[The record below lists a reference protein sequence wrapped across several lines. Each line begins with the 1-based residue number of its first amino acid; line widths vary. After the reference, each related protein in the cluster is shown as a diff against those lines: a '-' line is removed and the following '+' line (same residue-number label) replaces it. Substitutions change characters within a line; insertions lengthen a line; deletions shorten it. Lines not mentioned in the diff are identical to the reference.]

1 MIKTKR
7 IFPYLVLILFSI
19 ACFLPGIR
27 SLPLFDRDSAL
38 FAQAS
43 KQMVENQ
50 NYFQIQFQD
59 KPRHLKPPGIYWLQA
74 AVVKL
79 NHERA
84 INKVWSYQIPS
95 YLGGLFSV
103 LLLFGF
109 SRKILGDRVAFLAAL
124 LLETSLLLIIESHLI
139 VTDAILLAFVVW
151 MQGSLWKIY
160 LQIKANETVTW
171 KWIINFWLA
180 LSLGILI
187 KGLTPLFALLTIVM
201 IILLDR
207 SIVWIKQLKLLAGF
221 FIVIVVSLAWL
232 VPISLASHSNFLW
245 DMLRND
251 ALPKVL
257 GAQQS
262 HGQPPGFFLVLLPLM
277 FWPASLFL
285 MHAVLHAWHQRKNVI
300 IRFLLA
306 WTISIWIFFEL
317 MHTKLPEYV
326 LPMYPALALLTASA
340 IMQFDKQAVTQR
352 FRYFQLIYSGLW
364 LFYSIALAF
373 LVSYVPLYIDHQMN
387 GIAVILSVL
396 ILLIAISAFIF
407 SYEQQLKK
415 AAAILIVGSAIVF
428 ANVYHFVL
436 PTISNLWISQKVM
449 ASVAAPSMQS
459 ILQKQPLLVIGFDEP
474 SLVFYIGTHKV
485 SYTTVDQVQNIKN
498 SSVNLVLI
506 DAAQLPVLQQQA
518 TKFKIAVSVV
528 GEIEGFNYVK
538 GQFVKLML
546 LKATR

>member
-1 MIKTKR
+1 MIKVKR

-43 KQMVENQ
+43 KQMVDTG
-50 NYFQIQFQD
+50 NYFQIQFQN

-79 NHERA
+79 TNERA
-84 INKVWSYQIPS
+84 INKAWAYQVPS

-109 SRKILGDRVAFLAAL
+109 SRKVLGDQVAFLAAL

-160 LQIKANETVTW
+160 LQIKAKEILAW
-171 KWIINFWLA
+171 KWILNFWFA

-187 KGLTPLFALLTIVM
+187 KGLTPLFALLTILM

-207 SIVWIKQLKLLAGF
+207 SIVWLKQLKPLQGL
-221 FIVIVVSLAWL
+221 FIVVAVSLAWL
-232 VPISLASHSNFLW
+232 IPISIASHSNFLW
-245 DMLRND
+245 DMLRSD

-262 HGQPPGFFLVLLPLM
+262 HGQPPGFFLLLLPLM

-285 MHAVLHAWHQRKNVI
+285 MHAGFHAWDQRKNSV

-306 WTISIWIFFEL
+306 WVIPIWIFFEL

-326 LPMYPALALLTASA
+326 LPVYPALALLTASA
-340 IMQFDKQAVTQR
+340 IMRFDKQAITQR
-352 FRYFQLIYSGLW
+352 FRYFQLIYSGIW
-364 LFYSIALAF
+364 LLYSVVLAF
-373 LVSYVPLYIDHQMN
+373 LVSYVPLYVDHQLN
-387 GIAVILSVL
+387 NIAVMLSVL
-396 ILLIAISAFIF
+396 ILVIAISAFIF
-407 SYEQQLKK
+407 SYEHQLKK

-428 ANVYHFVL
+428 ANIYHFVL
-436 PTISNLWISQKVM
+436 PTISNLWISQKVV
-449 ASVAAPSMQS
+449 AAVAAPDMQS
-459 ILQKQPLLVIGFDEP
+459 ILQKQPLLVMGFDEP

-485 SYTTVDQVQNIKN
+485 LYTTVDQLSTIKN
-498 SSVNLVLI
+498 PSVNLVLI
-506 DAAQLPVLQQQA
+506 DAKQLPALQQLTVA
-518 TKFKIAVSVV
+518 MKFSLITL
-528 GEIEGFNYVK
+528 GEINGFNYVK

-546 LKATR
+546 LKVTR